1 MIFYGKN
8 GGNPINFQRLVG
20 LINSLNTFTLMKSLK
35 FIFDAYIQSSIHV
48 SLAVVSLLAV
58 TSFQFEIRF
67 TETLYFLTF
76 VATLVGYNTIK
87 YGWRKTTLYRM
98 VPNRFPVLTITASV
112 FLLLGFWTLPWK
124 QQMVFLLTG
133 LLVLFYVY
141 PIQRGSINLRN
152 QQKIKIYWVAFVWS
166 LFTVLFPVVNAKM
179 DSFLVIAVGVHRFVF
194 VLCAT
199 IPFEIRDLA
208 TDAPSLRTLPQRF
221 GVLSTKWIGVVLGAS
236 SCFFALWMR
245 WESIWISLSIHL
257 LLVVSIVNA
266 RTKQGP
272 YYASFWVES
281 IPIIWLL
288 VQVEIS

>member
-1 MIFYGKN
+1 M
-8 GGNPINFQRLVG
+8 
-20 LINSLNTFTLMKSLK
+20 NTFTLMRSLK

-58 TSFQFEIRF
+58 TSFQFEVRF
-67 TETLYFLTF
+67 EQALYILTF
-76 VATLVGYNTIK
+76 AATLVGYNTIK
-87 YGWRKTTLYRM
+87 YGWRRTAPYLI
-98 VPNRFPVLTITASV
+98 VPNRFPFLTIIASASL
-112 FLLLGFWTLPWK
+112 FIIFWTLPWK
-124 QQMVFLLTG
+124 QQLVVLLTG
-133 LLVLFYVY
+133 LLVLFYAF
-141 PIQRGSINLRN
+141 PIQRGSPNLRN

-166 LFTVLFPVVNAKM
+166 LFTVLFPVANAKM
-179 DSFLVIAVGVHRFVF
+179 DSFLVIAVGIHRFVF

-236 SCFFALWMR
+236 SCLFALWMR

-257 LLVVSIVNA
+257 LLVVGIVNA